1 MTGGATAVLV
11 FTTRADGDLAV
22 GGDADELARRRARI
36 VDAPWTWLHQV
47 HGADVVDVRVPGDHA
62 GDDADAAITRQPR
75 APLAVHAA
83 DCAPVALV
91 GDRAIGVVHAGWRG
105 IVSGVLANT
114 VDALRDAGETSVR
127 AVLGPCIRPL
137 HYEFGADDLDRVAAV
152 LGDEVRGVTSSG
164 TPALDVPAAV
174 RVALTRAGVTEL
186 DDLGLSTADA
196 ERFFSHRL
204 RAERGRHA
212 LVAWIEP

>member
-1 MTGGATAVLV
+1 
-11 FTTRADGDLAV
+11 
-22 GGDADELARRRARI
+22 
-36 VDAPWTWLHQV
+36 
-47 HGADVVDVRVPGDHA
+47 
-62 GDDADAAITRQPR
+62 
-75 APLAVHAA
+75 VHAA